1 MSEFISKKIG
11 TAVANYKSGNDAPS
25 DANLSLTQVLKQ
37 LCGECDGA
45 CDLDEREARELM
57 SAILD
62 AGIGELELGATL
74 ALLERKPVALSELL
88 GYSTALV
95 QRCSRLRAPAGPA
108 RPVVFASYHGVR
120 SHAHLLPLIALTLQ
134 RLGVPVLVHG
144 ALDGGGGGVAAAYVF
159 RELGV
164 FPCASLTLAQS
175 RLDEGKLAFV
185 PTAVLAPGMAEL
197 LSLKGRLGFGS
208 LVQALARLLAPFE
221 TGALHVVA
229 ANPVMGIGLLREY
242 LAASGLTALLLEGTE
257 GEAFVDPLRRPLI
270 EYVGPAGDCRAL
282 FEAEGA
288 ALKQPATLPM
298 ATDAHS
304 AAAWIRRAMTGEVP
318 LPLPLVNQI
327 ACCLYGAGYT
337 DDMNQ
342 AKAIVAVETGSL
354 ATA

>member
-1 MSEFISKKIG
+1 
-11 TAVANYKSGNDAPS
+11 
-25 DANLSLTQVLKQ
+25 LSLTQALKQ
-37 LCGECDGA
+37 LCGDNGSA
-45 CDLDEREARELM
+45 RDFDEREARELM
-57 SAILD
+57 SAMLD
-62 AGIGELELGATL
+62 AGIGELELGAAL
-74 ALLERKPVALSELL
+74 ALLEQKPVTLPELL
-88 GYSTALV
+88 GYSTALA
-95 QRCSRLRAPAGPA
+95 QRCSRLRPPPGPA
-108 RPVVFASYHGVR
+108 RPVVFACYQGVR
-120 SHAHLLPLIALTLQ
+120 SHPHLLPL
-134 RLGVPVLVHG
+134 V
-144 ALDGGGGGVAAAYVF
+144 ALDGGGGVAAAYVF

-185 PTAVLAPGMAEL
+185 PTAVLAPGLAEL
-197 LSLKGRLGFGS
+197 LALKGRLGFGS

-229 ANPVMGIGLLREY
+229 ANPVMGSALLRDF

-257 GEAFVDPLRRPLI
+257 GEAFVDPQRRPLI
-270 EYVGPAGDCRAL
+270 EFVGAAGDCRVL

-288 ALKQPATLPM
+288 ALKQPATLPVE
-298 ATDAHS
+298 TDAPS
-304 AAAWIRRAMTGEVP
+304 AAAWIRRAMAGEVP

-354 ATA
+354 AAA